1 MDLLGEILNKEG
13 LLGGD
18 AKDIVFA
25 DPAILT
31 PDSLAGQPQPG
42 ARPGVAVIHHKA
54 PLLVLDLGV
63 VGGYALVEEPDVRFF
78 SLADAYSVV
87 VLEDG
92 SVGRLVVGFLELKL
106 DDPFIEILSLFA
118 STCLRMTTLISTS

>member
-1 MDLLGEILNKEG
+1 M
-13 LLGGD
+13 
-18 AKDIVFA
+18 
-25 DPAILT
+25 
-31 PDSLAGQPQPG
+31 
-42 ARPGVAVIHHKA
+42 
-54 PLLVLDLGV
+54 
-63 VGGYALVEEPDVRFF
+63 VEEPDVRFF